1 MRRIF
6 FKRISSIVLF
16 LLFVFG
22 LNIASF
28 SQSLDPLE
36 TQPSDFGEMKKNI
49 PSPKESLDPMNEG
62 EKAMTSEMEAF
73 IAQAKRLVLEK
84 SEIRSA
90 ERQ

>member
-1 MRRIF
+1 MNRLF
-6 FKRISSIVLF
+6 LKSVSSIILF

-22 LNIASF
+22 LNLSSF
-28 SQSLDPLE
+28 GQSLDPLE

-49 PSPKESLDPMNEG
+49 PSPKESLNPMNEE
-62 EKAMTSEMEAF
+62 EKVIISEMEAF
-73 IAQAKRLVLEK
+73 IAQAKRLVIEK